1 MTKQTWWERLGAPDD
16 RAAMGAEYGRGS
28 QSTPSLYEGLG
39 AAGRY
44 GDDLLRSLNG
54 RNPDLLDA
62 AEEVAAEQR
71 VQIVLVSREAHLPP
85 ALLSWLRQAPVTP
98 TAGRS
103 VQQGIWQLV
112 SLQTTAPACGAPDQI
127 DAAFGDAPETF
138 ADAAGEDTDDPA
150 GEVLSRLSGDADILL
165 YLVAHRAG
173 WGAEDTAWVARLRTL
188 GAPILPVVV
197 TMPDAPPRATGDAP
211 PPDELTARV
220 QRQAGVKP
228 SWIHLQET
236 TGDGDG
242 NDAHGAERQPPAD
255 SAALVQ
261 RIVALRPRVAVAL
274 AQDIA
279 WCRPL
284 LARRIIRTGA
294 LFTALLSAQPVP
306 LLDLPFQVVLQWK
319 VALQLAAIYGRPGLD
334 YRSREMVGT
343 IVWNLLIRFVM
354 QQAVR
359 LAPVVGGLLSAL
371 IGGVSTALLGHAL
384 ITLYENEDRWNLAQQ
399 RQQALA
405 RAAAAVTPVR
415 IASAH
420 AADAIR
426 TQQAALSQRVGGVV
440 RAVWPHHPPQAG
452 AQQADNTPTAVAAT
466 ASGSATVDTDAAAVD
481 TDAAAVDIAPAP
493 PTLPVVNLTPPTRG
507 AR

>member
-1 MTKQTWWERLGAPDD
+1 MAKQSWRAWPDPVVGQ
-16 RAAMGAEYGRGS
+16 AGEYEQWRGGS
-28 QSTPSLYEGLG
+28 PSPSFYEEFS

-44 GDDLLRSLNG
+44 SDDLLRSLNG

-71 VQIVLVSREAHLPP
+71 VQIVLVSRTPHLPA
-85 ALLSWLRQAPVTP
+85 ALLAGLRQTAVTP
-98 TAGRS
+98 ASGRIDP
-103 VQQGIWQLV
+103 QGIWL
-112 SLQTTAPACGAPDQI
+112 LATAPGAPD
-127 DAAFGDAPETF
+127 AAPGAESAPF
-138 ADAAGEDTDDPA
+138 AEAESDAAGDLLARLGGSDP
-150 GEVLSRLSGDADILL
+150 DILL
-165 YLVAHRAG
+165 YLVAHSTG
-173 WGAEDTAWVARLRTL
+173 WCAEDTVWVAQLRTL

-197 TMPDAPPRATGDAP
+197 TMADAGSPADADP
-211 PPDELTARV
+211 QAAPAAELLAASI

-228 SWIHLQET
+228 SWVRI
-236 TGDGDG
+236 GAADGDAMSRG
-242 NDAHGAERQPPAD
+242 DRQPPAD
-255 SAALVQ
+255 SVALVQ
-261 RIVALRPRVAVAL
+261 RVVALRPRVAVAL

-279 WCRPL
+279 WCRPI

-359 LAPVVGGLLSAL
+359 LAPVVGWLLSAV

-384 ITLYENEDRWNLAQQ
+384 ITIYENEDRWDLAQQ
-399 RQQALA
+399 RQQAQA

-415 IASAH
+415 AASAH
-420 AADAIR
+420 VVGALR
-426 TQQAALSQRVGGVV
+426 TQRAALSQRVGAAAAALRAHRPHKVNGELVAQTPPEPPAVV
-440 RAVWPHHPPQAG
+440 S
-452 AQQADNTPTAVAAT
+452 AT
-466 ASGSATVDTDAAAVD
+466 ATADL
-481 TDAAAVDIAPAP
+481 P
-493 PTLPVVNLTPPTRG
+493 PTLPVVNLAPSTRRG
-507 AR
+507 A

>member
-1 MTKQTWWERLGAPDD
+1 MTKQTGWEGPGASDG
-16 RAAMGAEYGRGS
+16 RAPTGHDSGHGV
-28 QSTPSLYEGLG
+28 QSALAFYEGLS

-62 AEEVAAEQR
+62 AEEVAAEQS
-71 VQIVLVSREAHLPP
+71 VQIVLVSRALRLPA
-85 ALLSWLRQAPVTP
+85 ALLAALRQEAVTLATP
-98 TAGRS
+98 RL
-103 VQQGIWQLV
+103 VQQGIWLLV
-112 SLQTTAPACGAPDQI
+112 ALPAPLDDFAS
-127 DAAFGDAPETF
+127 DAPEMGADF
-138 ADAAGEDTDDPA
+138 AENTADEPA
-150 GEVLSRLSGDADILL
+150 GALLAELRGSEADILL
-165 YLVAHRAG
+165 YLVAREAG
-173 WGAEDTAWVARLRTL
+173 WCAEDTVWVARLRTL

-197 TMPDAPPRATGDAP
+197 TTHDGASCAEDAAP
-211 PPDELTARV
+211 LPTDLTARV

-228 SWIHLQET
+228 SWIHLQEV
-236 TGDGDG
+236 TGDVDG
-242 NDAHGAERQPPAD
+242 NDDHRTERQPLAD

-294 LFTALLSAQPVP
+294 IFTALLSAQPVP

-359 LAPVVGGLLSAL
+359 LAPVVGWLLSAL
-371 IGGVSTALLGHAL
+371 IGGISTALLGHAL
-384 ITLYENEDRWNLAQQ
+384 ITLYENEDRWDLAQQ

-415 IASAH
+415 TASVH
-420 AADAIR
+420 AADALR
-426 TQQAALSQRVGGVV
+426 TQQAAWSQRASAAVG
-440 RAVWPHHPPQAG
+440 AVWARRPHKAHKKSAIVPPA
-452 AQQADNTPTAVAAT
+452 APTVTDATPTT
-466 ASGSATVDTDAAAVD
+466 EL
-481 TDAAAVDIAPAP
+481 P
-493 PTLPVVNLTPPTRG
+493 PTLPVVNLK
-507 AR
+507 